1 MQTLEE
7 DILASERVPRMTSQG
22 LTNVLWSYATLRYSP
37 RDLLVVIAQELYERL
52 PMLQVQVGHSPSLLD
67 PPW

>member
-1 MQTLEE
+1 
-7 DILASERVPRMTSQG
+7 MTSQG